1 MNNVSSSFQYPGAV
15 DELMKL
21 TQLFVLQREDA
32 GEEELAEIRQFRT
45 NTLQLY
51 LSILDGRSSWATLI
65 SALKILVQ
73 STEDKL
79 FTVCNNGLSLIY
91 DAFNI
96 LHLMHHEA
104 TACHVTQVK
113 YIPFYYLQILD
124 PSPFIT
130 GVTRN
135 FGHFLRFGPNSA
147 ISVEIT
153 GAAGNIVQVCILCK
167 LSDIEATHNINL
179 HLVSAGGKT

>member
-1 MNNVSSSFQYPGAV
+1 MNNISSSFQYPGAV

-113 YIPFYYLQILD
+113 YIPFYFFYKFLTLHHLLQELREILGIFSD
-124 PSPFIT
+124 LVRTVRSQS
-130 GVTRN
+130 RSQE
-135 FGHFLRFGPNSA
+135 LRA
-147 ISVEIT
+147 
-153 GAAGNIVQVCILCK
+153 ILCRCVFCVNCQ
-167 LSDIEATHNINL
+167 I
-179 HLVSAGGKT
+179 

>member
-113 YIPFYYLQILD
+113 YIPFYYFTNSLPFTIYYRSYAKFWAFSQIWSEQCDLSRD
-124 PSPFIT
+124 HRSCGQYCA
-130 GVTRN
+130 GVY
-135 FGHFLRFGPNSA
+135 
-147 ISVEIT
+147 SV
-153 GAAGNIVQVCILCK
+153 
-167 LSDIEATHNINL
+167 
-179 HLVSAGGKT
+179 

>member
-1 MNNVSSSFQYPGAV
+1 
-15 DELMKL
+15 MKL
-21 TQLFVLQREDA
+21 TQLFVLQREEA

-113 YIPFYYLQILD
+113 YIYSDSDKLLTLHHLIYYRSCEKFWAFSLIWSELFDHSRDHRSCGQYCA
-124 PSPFIT
+124 
-130 GVTRN
+130 GVY
-135 FGHFLRFGPNSA
+135 
-147 ISVEIT
+147 
-153 GAAGNIVQVCILCK
+153 LC
-167 LSDIEATHNINL
+167 
-179 HLVSAGGKT
+179 

>member
-1 MNNVSSSFQYPGAV
+1 
-15 DELMKL
+15 MKL
-21 TQLFVLQREDA
+21 TQLFVLQREEA

-113 YIPFYYLQILD
+113 YIFYSLTNCCTFTI
-124 PSPFIT
+124 
-130 GVTRN
+130 
-135 FGHFLRFGPNSA
+135 
-147 ISVEIT
+147 
-153 GAAGNIVQVCILCK
+153 
-167 LSDIEATHNINL
+167 
-179 HLVSAGGKT
+179 